1 MTLRVSGV
9 TATCNNGIDPSIQ
22 STITQIET
30 QTRKI
35 GSNNGIQFL

>member
-9 TATCNNGIDPSIQ
+9 TATCNGIDPSIQ